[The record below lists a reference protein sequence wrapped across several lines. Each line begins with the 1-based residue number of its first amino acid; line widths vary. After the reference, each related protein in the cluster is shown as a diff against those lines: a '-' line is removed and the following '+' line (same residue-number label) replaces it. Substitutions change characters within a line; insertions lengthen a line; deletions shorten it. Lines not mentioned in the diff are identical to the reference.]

1 MLIAFE
7 LSFVYVII
15 FLQIL
20 GSFFP
25 SFLLFFFPS
34 FLAFILAIFPL
45 LFLLFSPFSPALLS
59 LTPFFSPFLQICFVR
74 PETSSSPAF
83 YIPLYQW
90 QAKEKL
96 IEKQIRQN
104 QEAEMKS
111 LLTAQKRDYDVR
123 KEQIKR
129 DLGDANTPK
138 RQREDSLRAHK
149 ESFEYSQAEEGQRY
163 VIAENF

>member
-1 MLIAFE
+1 MVSFPWPICICTSYAGFKVIGVLI
-7 LSFVYVII
+7 L
-15 FLQIL
+15 
-20 GSFFP
+20 FP
-25 SFLLFFFPS
+25 FPYY
-34 FLAFILAIFPL
+34 P
-45 LFLLFSPFSPALLS
+45 
-59 LTPFFSPFLQICFVR
+59 
-74 PETSSSPAF
+74 
-83 YIPLYQW
+83 

-129 DLGDANTPK
+129 NLGDANTPK

-163 VIAENF
+163 PNTIWGI

>member
-1 MLIAFE
+1 M
-7 LSFVYVII
+7 
-15 FLQIL
+15 
-20 GSFFP
+20 
-25 SFLLFFFPS
+25 FLLKFT
-34 FLAFILAIFPL
+34 
-45 LFLLFSPFSPALLS
+45 LFL
-59 LTPFFSPFLQICFVR
+59 I
-74 PETSSSPAF
+74 
-83 YIPLYQW
+83 

-149 ESFEYSQAEEGQRY
+149 ESFEYSQAEEGQRWVEKRLVSCDGLVSLVLLRACVVQSSNAWFLFY
-163 VIAENF
+163 QIGDAASKIPRGRSEEISPLEIGSIPSA